1 MARASASQLNKSS
14 TMDLST
20 TVFLFL
26 YDATFEKLTRV
37 WLIELIRARLFFRF
51 VANNNNNNNSTS
63 LDSDLGSIRQHHQLC
78 ISSRERAMLGL
89 GKGYYLFYSW
99 FAAGRFLS
107 L

>member
-14 TMDLST
+14 TTDLST

-37 WLIELIRARLFFRF
+37 WLIEQIRARLFRF

-63 LDSDLGSIRQHHQLC
+63 LDKDLGSIRQHHQLC
-78 ISSRERAMLGL
+78 LSSRERVVLGL

-99 FAAGRFLS
+99 FTAGRFLS